1 MRDLL
6 TMILTLLLSTDDI
19 LEEVDGNLLVIWEID
34 ATFHGAELVALSFCT
49 VLG

>member
-1 MRDLL
+1 
-6 TMILTLLLSTDDI
+6 MIMALTLLLAADDV

-34 ATFHGAELVALSFCT
+34 ATFHGAELIALSFCT